1 MVVIIMAS
9 KFNTILFDMD
19 GTLTDTMRL
28 QPYLVQE
35 YLLTDSQKKL
45 IEFKDVQ
52 ERLAVIYYLN
62 KFSWFK
68 IRSFPL
74 FVRQF
79 QLSYYKLFFTIPIII
94 LQYIRAIRSKE
105 RIFKD
110 VKESLIKL
118 KETGYIIGLVTN
130 GKDFEVDIKVKSIK
144 SIFDLIVTAS
154 DVVKKKPNPEMIL
167 KGIQKAGIK
176 SSPKTTLYVGDTLVD
191 MKAAKNAKTSFCL
204 MTTGTFG
211 PNVVKIGNN
220 KPQFVFDRISE
231 LVEWLLTSN

>member
-1 MVVIIMAS
+1 MTN

-28 QPYLVQE
+28 QPYLVQK
-35 YLLTDSQKKL
+35 YLLTASQRKT
-45 IEFKDVQ
+45 INFQDVQ

-62 KFSWFK
+62 KFTWFK

-79 QLSYYKLFFTIPIII
+79 QLSYFKLFFTVPIVIT
-94 LQYIRAIRSKE
+94 QYIRAIRSKE

-118 KETGYIIGLVTN
+118 KDSGYKIGLVTN
-130 GKDFEVDIKVKSIK
+130 GKDYEVDIKVKSIK
-144 SIFDLIVTAS
+144 SLFDLKVTAS
-154 DVVKKKPNPEMIL
+154 DVVRKKPYPEMIY
-167 KGIQKAGIK
+167 KGIQKAGPK
-176 SSPKTTLYVGDTLVD
+176 SNPNTTLYVGDTLVD
-191 MKAAKNAKTSFCL
+191 MKAAKNAKTPFCL

-211 PNVVKIGNN
+211 PNVVRIGND
-220 KPQFVFDRISE
+220 KPQLVFNRISE